1 MPGDLVTNL
10 IVLHPCTKFEV
21 RTPSHS
27 GDIADFLV
35 TALIGLVTL
44 IFDLLTSKMGHESAC
59 HGLHSCHF

>member
-27 GDIADFLV
+27 GDIADFFGHGV
-35 TALIGLVTL
+35 NRPG
-44 IFDLLTSKMGHESAC
+44 DLDL
-59 HGLHSCHF
+59 